1 MWRCPA
7 SMVQDVSKETPQGFE
22 EDEKEEAETNGQ
34 VALSAMED
42 EVIVGGV
49 GEEDIED
56 EEAEVED
63 ED

>member
-1 MWRCPA
+1 
-7 SMVQDVSKETPQGFE
+7 MVQDVSKETPQGFE
-22 EDEKEEAETNGQ
+22 EDEEEEAETDGQ